1 MSANRPD
8 RVLTL
13 ETVLDDFAMSF
24 DHAPD
29 HAELRAWLARHP
41 AYRDQAEYRAAVIDY
56 AARWSVS
63 ELLAPDLAVPP
74 ADSVRVAR
82 AREIVARVVADL
94 APVRPIT
101 SLLAQAESVN
111 RSAHEAAARAGLSVP
126 LFAQLDRRLIR
137 FDSLPETLF
146 VRIAFAIGRSLEDV
160 RLYLSGPSVLP
171 HGAQF
176 RADHVPVTTGAT
188 LDFFAAVRADPVLS
202 EDEKQEW
209 LALVPPDRGDV

>member
-8 RVLTL
+8 RALAL
-13 ETVLDDFAMSF
+13 ETVLDDFALSF

-29 HAELRAWLARHP
+29 HAQLRAWLDRHP

-56 AARWSVS
+56 AARWSMS
-63 ELLAPDLAVPP
+63 ELLAPDLTALP
-74 ADSVRVAR
+74 ADRARVAR
-82 AREIVARVVADL
+82 AKEIVSRVVADL

-101 SLLAQAESVN
+101 SLLAEVQSVN
-111 RSAHEAAARAGLSVP
+111 LSAQEAAARAGLSVP
-126 LFAQLDRRLIR
+126 LFAQLDRRLIH
-137 FDSLPETLF
+137 FDLMPEQLF
-146 VRIAFAIGRSLEDV
+146 ARIASAIGRSLEEV
-160 RLYLSGPSVLP
+160 RVYLSGPSVLP

-176 RADHVPVTTGAT
+176 RADHVPVATGAT

-209 LALVPPDRGDV
+209 LALVPPDRGSA